1 MAAAPDR
8 IAVQPTLWGT
18 ARLVESSSARAR
30 LVEAEAFLRALA
42 PGREALVVGAS
53 RGAADDLVRRVAAES
68 ATTLGLHRFS
78 FTQLAARLASG
89 ALAARGLAPTS
100 VLGSEAVAARATF
113 EAQRDDALAY
123 FAPVAGT
130 PGFPKALARTLQELR
145 LAGLDATALEGLP
158 LGGRDLAVLLD
169 RFDAQFAGAAAT
181 DRAALFEAATGVL
194 IAGESHWAK
203 RPLLLLDVPVESRA
217 ERAFVAALVSA
228 CAPVLA
234 TAPAGDDAAV
244 EALVGAGAAL
254 ERIDEGADGDLP
266 RVRRYLFSKASP
278 PTREPAGDLRFFSA
292 PGEGRESVEIARRIL
307 EEAQRGVPF
316 DEMAILL
323 RAPQSYLGL
332 LEHALRRAG
341 IPAFY
346 DRGSRRPDPA
356 GRAFLAMLGCA
367 VERLSARR
375 FAEYLSLGQVPQIRV
390 PIPGEAGIPETP
402 VEAWVPPADESLGS
416 GPPETD
422 PVADTDPASP
432 EPRADSDEE
441 AVVAGTLRAPWKWE
455 RLIVE
460 SAVIGGRERWERRL
474 DGLANEYRL
483 KLREVAREEPDS
495 ARVRGLERDLRN
507 LRHLRDFALPVID
520 RLAAWP
526 ASGTWGGWLARFEA
540 LAPEVLQRPGHV
552 LRVLA
557 DLRPMAEI
565 GPVSLEEA
573 RDVLAD
579 RLRLLES
586 EPAARRYGKVFVG
599 SPHQARGRTFRVV
612 FVPGLAERMFPQAP
626 REDPMLLDE
635 QRRALDPAL
644 PVQHHRLQTERL
656 LLRLAAGA
664 ATERLHLSYPRLEL
678 AESRPRVPSF
688 YALDVMR
695 AVTGRIPSYESLV
708 GLAAEESR
716 ASLAWP
722 APEEP
727 ARAIDN
733 LEHDLSVLR
742 GLMKLS
748 PDAAR
753 GRAHYLLRLNESLR
767 RSVIARWAR
776 DQQLWKPQDGLVRV
790 SATTRDALARQR
802 LGARP
807 YSLSALQR
815 FAVCPYQF
823 VLSAIYRLEPAKD
836 PEPLQRMDP
845 LTRGSLFHAI
855 QAEFFRTMQREG
867 RLPIDASGVERAVT
881 TLDAAVDRLA
891 DQYRED
897 LAPAIDRVW
906 RDEIAVI
913 RKDLRIWVRRLSEE
927 PDWEPWRFEFGF
939 GLPVTSDRDPSSL
952 ADPIRVGGRFLL
964 RGSVDLIERARA
976 GPRLR
981 VTDHKT
987 GKDRSTPRLVI
998 GGGTTLQPV
1007 LYSVAIAQ
1015 ALEAPVVEG
1024 RLFYCTTAG
1033 GFHAHAVPIDD
1044 RTTRVGLEA
1053 LEIVDRAIELGFL
1066 PPAPA
1071 EKACAWCDF
1080 RPVCGPH
1087 EEQRLRRKPA
1097 DTLGDLQALRERE

>member
-1 MAAAPDR
+1 MAAVPDP
-8 IAVQPTLWGT
+8 IPVQPSLWGT
-18 ARLVESSSARAR
+18 ARLVESPSASARLA
-30 LVEAEAFLRALA
+30 EAAAFLRTLA
-42 PGREALVVGAS
+42 PGREALIVGAS
-53 RGAADDLVRRVAAES
+53 RGAADDLVRRVATGS
-68 ATTLGLHRFS
+68 ATTIGLHRFS

-89 ALAARGLAPTS
+89 ALAARGLAPSS

-113 EAQRDDALAY
+113 EAQRDAALDY
-123 FAPVAGT
+123 FAPVAAT

-145 LAGLDATALEGLP
+145 LAGLEPAALAALP

-181 DRAALFEAATGVL
+181 DRAALFDAATGALV
-194 IAGESHWAK
+194 AGEAHWAK
-203 RPLLLLDVPVESRA
+203 RPLLLVDVPVESRA
-217 ERAFVAALVSA
+217 ERAFVAALVSS

-234 TAPAGDDAAV
+234 TAPAGDETAID
-244 EALVGAGAAL
+244 ALVGAGAAL
-254 ERIDEGADGDLP
+254 ERLGDDADGDLP
-266 RVRRYLFSKASP
+266 RVRRYLFAKASP
-278 PTREPAGDLRFFSA
+278 PPREAAGDLRFFSA

-307 EEAQRGVPF
+307 EEAHRGVPF

-356 GRAFLAMLGCA
+356 GRAFLAILGCA

-375 FAEYLSLGQVPQIRV
+375 FAEYLSLGQVPQIR
-390 PIPGEAGIPETP
+390 IPGEAGGPSTQD
-402 VEAWVPPADESLGS
+402 EAWVPPADESLGS
-416 GPPETD
+416 GRIEADAEPDPACPET
-422 PVADTDPASP
+422 
-432 EPRADSDEE
+432 RADSDEE
-441 AVVAGTLRAPWKWE
+441 AVVSGTLRAPWKWE

-460 SAVIGGRERWERRL
+460 SSVIGGRDRWERRL

-483 KLREVAREEPDS
+483 KLREVARDEPES
-495 ARVRGLERDLRN
+495 ARARGLERDLRN
-507 LRHLRDFALPVID
+507 LRHLRDFALPIVE

-526 ASGTWGGWLARFEA
+526 ASGTWGEWLARFEA
-540 LAPEVLQRPGHV
+540 LVPDVLQRPEHV

-557 DLRPMAEI
+557 DLKPMAEI

-586 EPAARRYGKVFVG
+586 EPPSRRYGKVFVG
-599 SPHQARGRTFRVV
+599 SPHQARGRTFRIV

-635 QRRALDPAL
+635 QRRALDSAL
-644 PVQHHRLQTERL
+644 PVQHDRLQTERL

-742 GLMKLS
+742 GLMKRS

-767 RSVIARWAR
+767 RSVVARWAR
-776 DQQLWKPQDGLVRV
+776 DQQIWKPQDGLVRV
-790 SATTRDALARQR
+790 SAVTREALAGQR
-802 LGARP
+802 LAARP

-823 VLSAIYRLEPAKD
+823 VLSAIYRLEPAKE

-867 RLPIDASGVERAVT
+867 RLPIDEPGVDRAVA

-906 RDEIAVI
+906 RDEIAAI
-913 RKDLRIWVRRLSEE
+913 RKDLRIWVRTLSAER
-927 PDWEPWRFEFGF
+927 DWEPWRFEFGF
-939 GLPVTSDRDPSSL
+939 GLPVTSDRDPSSV
-952 ADPIRVGGRFLL
+952 ADPIRVDGRFLL
-964 RGSVDLIERARA
+964 RGSVDLIERART
-976 GPRLR
+976 GSRLR

-987 GKDRSTPRLVI
+987 GKNRSTPRLVI

-1007 LYSVAIAQ
+1007 LYSVAVAQ
-1015 ALEAPVVEG
+1015 AIGAPVVEG
-1024 RLFYCTTAG
+1024 RLYYCTTAG

-1044 RTTRVGLEA
+1044 RTTRLGLEA
-1053 LEIVDRAIELGFL
+1053 LEIVDRAVELGFL

-1097 DTLGDLQALRERE
+1097 DTLADLEALRERE